1 MTSATV
7 DGVSVQSSGSNNGIL
22 VFDRKVS
29 GGAIPSV
36 GSAAWYLNNGNI
48 TRNCVAKNGVILR
61 VLSGDY
67 LSRSWLAISF
77 SSKRLLGYLYSI
89 DDLSAVSGDHANTP
103 YAASLYFE
111 GRATYSSTAVTQD
124 SIAGGWDEIDLI
136 SLDKCVGF
144 NGNPSLTTVSLLA
157 DQGTLNTWAQ
167 NLLGLTGSGRENAYL
182 VDETDWRIVRYKA
195 SSSKW
200 EDDGTQITS
209 VTDAIHSVDN
219 RTHYADFKTILTMAQ
234 LRFTVQS
241 VMNVARQLPNEPL
254 VAMPEMQ
261 LFGLPTEIINTGN
274 VATTTYLKA
283 EDSAGKLHDI
293 LGRHQ
298 RLPAQGYASGYT
310 VFRFYIDLPQHIKT
324 SDQKL
329 YFAVQNSNGSMITTN
344 TSLENTMTT
353 STPYRDMSFSGDY
366 RTQAYY
372 ELYIFSA
379 SNEKIILSS
388 GYSGGQP

>member
-1 MTSATV
+1 MSLLT
-7 DGVSVQSSGSNNGIL
+7 
-22 VFDRKVS
+22 
-29 GGAIPSV
+29 
-36 GSAAWYLNNGNI
+36 
-48 TRNCVAKNGVILR
+48 
-61 VLSGDY
+61 
-67 LSRSWLAISF
+67 LSRKSLANLSIQWAAKKALPVLRQTPFIFLFSGKWLMKKAAAPP
-77 SSKRLLGYLYSI
+77 LTANHLPLTGN
-89 DDLSAVSGDHANTP
+89 HANTP

-124 SIAGGWDEIDLI
+124 SVTGDWSEIDLI

-144 NGNPSLTTVSLLA
+144 NGNPSLSTVSLLA

-182 VDETDWRIVRYKA
+182 VDETDWRIIRFRA
-195 SSSKW
+195 STSKW

-209 VTDAIHSVDN
+209 TTDAIHSVDN
-219 RTHYADFKTILTMAQ
+219 RTHYADFKSILTMAQ

-261 LFGLPTEIINTGN
+261 LFGLPTEIINTGS

-283 EDSAGKLHDI
+283 EDSAGNLHDI

-324 SDQKL
+324 SDKKL
-329 YFAVQNSNGSMITTN
+329 YLAMQSSSGTMITAN
-344 TSLENTMTT
+344 TSLEGTATL
-353 STPYRDMSFSGDY
+353 YRDMTLSGDY

-372 ELYIFSA
+372 ELYIFDTSGD
-379 SNEKIILSS
+379 KIILSS
-388 GYSGGQP
+388 GYSGGQS